1 MAKNK
6 VVTEE
11 VKTPEAT
18 LPVKGLNSG
27 LDIAELDNAIKD
39 MEGQLTEYS
48 KAEVQ
53 ARELRT
59 QATGALGVLRQLH
72 AKATEETDVN

>member
-11 VKTPEAT
+11 TKTPET
-18 LPVKGLNSG
+18 GLNVKGVNSG

-39 MEGQLTEYS
+39 MEGHLTEYS

-72 AKATEETDVN
+72 AKATEGTDVN

>member
-11 VKTPEAT
+11 TKTPEAA
-18 LPVKGLNSG
+18 LDVKGLNSG
-27 LDIAELDNAIKD
+27 LDIVELENAIKD

-48 KAEVQ
+48 KAEIQ

-72 AKATEETDVN
+72 AKATEGTDVN

>member
-1 MAKNK
+1 MAKSK
-6 VVTEE
+6 VVNEE
-11 VKTPEAT
+11 TKTPEAT
-18 LPVKGLNSG
+18 LPVKGLNNG
-27 LDIAELDNAIKD
+27 LDIAELENAIKD

-72 AKATEETDVN
+72 AKATESTDVN

>member
-11 VKTPEAT
+11 TKTPET
-18 LPVKGLNSG
+18 GLNVKGVNSG

-72 AKATEETDVN
+72 AKATEGTDVN

>member
-6 VVTEE
+6 VINEE
-11 VKTPEAT
+11 VKTPETT
-18 LPVKGLNSG
+18 LPVKGLNNG
-27 LDIAELDNAIKD
+27 LDISELENAIKD
-39 MEGQLTEYS
+39 MEGQLTEYT

-72 AKATEETDVN
+72 GKAVGDTDVD

>member
-6 VVTEE
+6 VVTGEQ
-11 VKTPEAT
+11 KTPETA
-18 LPVKGLNSG
+18 LPVKGLNNG
-27 LDIAELDNAIKD
+27 LDIVELENAIKD

-72 AKATEETDVN
+72 AKATEGTDVN

>member
-6 VVTEE
+6 VVTGEH
-11 VKTPEAT
+11 KTPETT
-18 LPVKGLNSG
+18 LPVKGLNNG
-27 LDIAELDNAIKD
+27 LNLADLDNAIKD

-72 AKATEETDVN
+72 AKATEGTDVN

>member
-6 VVTEE
+6 VVTGDT
-11 VKTPEAT
+11 VDTKTV
-18 LPVKGLNSG
+18 LPVKAINNG
-27 LDIAELDNAIKD
+27 LDISELENAIKD
-39 MEGQLTEYS
+39 MEGQLTEYT

-72 AKATEETDVN
+72 GKAVGDTDVD

>member
-6 VVTEE
+6 VVREE
-11 VKTPEAT
+11 TKTPEAT
-18 LPVKGLNSG
+18 LDVKGLNNG
-27 LDIAELDNAIKD
+27 LDIVELENAIKD

-72 AKATEETDVN
+72 AKATEGTDVN